1 VQLEA
6 FSFEKLAVS
15 IQEQPIPVEVAEG
28 FASLKISGRI
38 KADRTGVKNILVR
51 APNWVGDAVMA
62 LPVIPGLTCL
72 FPQAR
77 ITVLAVPRVAPLFQA
92 HPQVTDIIVY
102 PSGRE
107 KWRLLFGLRGRFD
120 LGLVLPNS
128 LESALSLWL
137 AGAKARVGYNTD
149 GRRVFLTAALDG
161 RQNLKGLHTVF
172 YLLGV
177 LRAFGEISDF
187 TPPSLYL
194 TASEVAEAQAL
205 LTLHAGEAQGP
216 WVALSPG
223 AAYGP
228 AKRWPPERFAAVG
241 ARLREELGGQLV
253 LLGGPEDRP
262 VAEEVKRYLHE
273 ECLDLVGRT
282 TLRQA
287 MAALSRM
294 KLLITNDSGLMHM
307 AAALEVP
314 LVAVFGSTDPHA
326 TRPFTDKATVIY
338 HGLSCS
344 PCLKRTCDIGY
355 PCLTEVDVDEVYEA
369 ARSWLDEAS

>member
-1 VQLEA
+1 MQLEA
-6 FSFEKLAVS
+6 LSVKEPGRL
-15 IQEQPIPVEVAEG
+15 IQEQPLPVEVRQG
-28 FASLKISGRI
+28 FSSLKISWRI
-38 KADRTGVKNILVR
+38 KANRSGVKNILVR
-51 APNWVGDAVMA
+51 SPNWVGDAVMA
-62 LPVIPGLTCL
+62 LPVIPGLARL
-72 FPQAR
+72 FPQAS

-92 HPQVTDIIVY
+92 HPQVTDVIAY
-102 PSGRE
+102 PSGRA

-120 LGLVLPNS
+120 LGLALPNS

-137 AGAKARVGYNTD
+137 AGARARVGYNTD

-161 RQNLKGLHTVF
+161 QQNLKGLHTVF
-172 YLLGV
+172 YLLGL
-177 LRAFGEISDF
+177 LRTFGEISDF
-187 TPPSLYL
+187 TPPNLYL
-194 TASEVAEAQAL
+194 AESEITEAQAL
-205 LTLHAGEAQGP
+205 LASHAGEAPGP

-223 AAYGP
+223 AAFGP

-241 ARLREELGGQLV
+241 ARLREELGGGLA

-262 VAEEVKRYLHE
+262 VAEEVKRYFPE

-282 TLRQA
+282 NLRQA
-287 MAALSRM
+287 MAVLSRM
-294 KLLITNDSGLMHM
+294 KLLITNDSGLMHV
-307 AAALEVP
+307 AAALGVP

-355 PCLTEVDVDEVYEA
+355 PCLTEVGVDEVYEA
-369 ARSWLDEAS
+369 ARGWLDEAS